1 MHYSLRKIAWIAF
14 VLAIVLLIL
23 AGNGAYRTTNR
34 LVESERLVAH
44 THEVQTVMEDLRSDL
59 FRSSIAR
66 QTFIITANQAH
77 LGEYTAS
84 TQDVPVEMGRLR
96 QLVRDNPSRNG
107 EIDLLENLVNQYLHM
122 LQRSVD
128 LRVGNMHDQQQQAAL
143 GEQISALRQQCADR
157 IQLMRQ
163 DESRLLDLRRKAS
176 ERFHERTR
184 VVLGATLLI
193 AICLVVAEFY
203 LLNLEF
209 RRHER
214 TDRIM
219 RHNRELVNAFFS
231 SSTVGFG
238 ILGSDLRYQRINEVL
253 AGMAGLSSSDL
264 LGRSV
269 VEIFGEHAPQAEA
282 VLRNVL
288 RSGQPVLG
296 REITRA
302 LPGNPK
308 EIRHW
313 LVNYFPIPDTSKD
326 VIQIG
331 VIALDM
337 TDRKMAE
344 KAIRALSGRL
354 INLQDRERRRIA
366 REIHDSLG
374 QYLAAVKINLQLLCD
389 TGGESIGSLAT
400 ECSELLDRCIGE
412 TRTLSHLLHPPL
424 LDEAGLASATS
435 WFVTG
440 FSKRSGIAVALDLPP
455 DLPRL
460 SNDAEIALFRV
471 IQEGLT
477 NVHRHSQSRSADIRL
492 HAAAGQVKLQVR
504 DYGQGIPQ
512 EVLDKMHRDG
522 TYLGVGLAGMRERVR
537 ELGGEFEVQSDS
549 SGTTISLSIPIKAAH
564 SEGSPVGDFTLLSQN
579 QDVKS

>member
-14 VLAIVLLIL
+14 VLAIILLIL

-34 LVESERLVAH
+34 LVDSERLVAH

-66 QTFIITANQAH
+66 QSFIITANQDH
-77 LGEYTAS
+77 LREYTAS
-84 TQDVPVEMGRLR
+84 VQDVPIEMQRLR
-96 QLVRDNPSRNG
+96 ELVTDNPSRNA
-107 EIDLLENLVNQYLHM
+107 EVDQLETLVNQYLHL

-128 LRVGNMHDQQQQAAL
+128 LRVGNMHDQEQQAAL

-157 IQLMRQ
+157 IQTMRQ

-184 VVLGATLLI
+184 LVLGATLLI
-193 AICLVVAEFY
+193 AICLVMAEFY

-209 RRHER
+209 RRHEQ

-238 ILGSDLRYQRINEVL
+238 ILDSDLRYQRINEVL
-253 AGMAGLSSSDL
+253 ANMAGLSSSDL

-269 VEIFGEHAPQAEA
+269 MDVFGEHAPQAEV
-282 VLRNVL
+282 VLRNVQ

-296 REITRA
+296 REVTGT
-302 LPGNPK
+302 LPANPK

-313 LVNYFPIPDTSKD
+313 LVNYFPIPDSSNN

-344 KAIRALSGRL
+344 KAIRALSVRL

-374 QYLAAVKINLQLLCD
+374 QYLAAVKINLQVLSE
-389 TGGESIGSLAT
+389 TGGETISPLAT

-424 LDEAGLASATS
+424 LDEAGLASAAT

-440 FSKRSGIAVALDLPP
+440 FSQRSGIPVSLDLPP

-477 NVHRHSQSRSADIRL
+477 NVHRHSRSQSADIRL
-492 HAAAGQVKLQVR
+492 QAAAGNVRLQVR
-504 DYGQGIPQ
+504 DYGRGIPR

-522 TYLGVGLAGMRERVR
+522 TYLGVGLAGMRERIR
-537 ELGGEFEVQSDS
+537 ELDGEFEVHSDS
-549 SGTTISLSIPIKAAH
+549 SGTTVSVSIPINAGH
-564 SEGSPVGDFTLLSQN
+564 TESSPAGDFTLLSQN
-579 QDVKS
+579 LDVKS